1 MNKFRDLIKLKI
13 SLINE
18 IMILIKRIGK
28 PKNSINSLSIV
39 HFVEQ
44 WRWRAN
50 KSREKREGSG
60 RVGLMTTHDAAGGN
74 EEEEWWWWEE
84 KRWPLSF
91 FLSV

>member
-44 WRWRAN
+44 WR
-50 KSREKREGSG
+50 
-60 RVGLMTTHDAAGGN
+60 
-74 EEEEWWWWEE
+74 
-84 KRWPLSF
+84 
-91 FLSV
+91 